1 MPPIPPFFRV
11 YFFFFE
17 GGVNPIDFEPLGL
30 FRSER
35 LRPGEWTEPEI
46 FGHKGEVSCCQTIFS
61 EQYMTKQDH
70 LNIQVVWDIVTE
82 NGTACAQSYSG
93 DYSTPGDA
101 QVLTLMICNI
111 V

>member
-1 MPPIPPFFRV
+1 MATSSVLPLSSRV

-35 LRPGEWTEPEI
+35 LGPGEWTEPEL
-46 FGHKGEVSCCQTIFS
+46 FGHKGEVKDILVLCNP
-61 EQYMTKQDH
+61 
-70 LNIQVVWDIVTE
+70 LNYHQVVWDIVTE

-101 QVLTLMICNI
+101 QVGFF
-111 V
+111 

>member
-1 MPPIPPFFRV
+1 MSSIPPIPRV

-46 FGHKGEVSCCQTIFS
+46 FGHKGEVCNSQKVHDVTRPS
-61 EQYMTKQDH
+61 PYS
-70 LNIQVVWDIVTE
+70 IQVVWDIVTE

-101 QVLTLMICNI
+101 QVPTLIM
-111 V
+111 

>member
-1 MPPIPPFFRV
+1 MSSFPPIPRV

-46 FGHKGEVSCCQTIFS
+46 FGHKGEV
-61 EQYMTKQDH
+61 
-70 LNIQVVWDIVTE
+70 
-82 NGTACAQSYSG
+82 
-93 DYSTPGDA
+93 
-101 QVLTLMICNI
+101 CNSQKVYGI
-111 V
+111 KRPSP